1 MYFALGTCSASFQKS
16 STLRRP
22 IVAEHNPE
30 HEILF
35 ICKLTKGMGME
46 ASDNFHT
53 IVVSEKDIHTMFTE
67 WIDAIANLA
76 YPQTMLHEGT
86 LGTIHRMEYETS
98 ESLVILINMV
108 TENLEIAAHGHFI

>member
-16 STLRRP
+16 GTLRRP

-30 HEILF
+30 HEILL
-35 ICKLTKGMGME
+35 ICKVTKGVGME
-46 ASDNFHT
+46 ASDNLDT
-53 IVVSEKDIHTMFTE
+53 IVVSKKYIHTVFTE
-67 WIDAIANLA
+67 GIDAIANLS
-76 YPQTMLHEGT
+76 YPQTMLHKGT
-86 LGTIHRMEYETS
+86 LGTIHRMEYEAS